1 VSQYSFPEN
10 TFFQKA
16 FFFTFRIHR
25 VNGGRKARTRVGGV
39 FTILFLGFWIWAIY
53 DVGYDII
60 KKEDPTTLTSEY
72 FSEDP
77 AMMEIHPETFSFG
90 FGLEVPITNSH
101 YINESIY
108 QVEVTIQ
115 QLVRVF
121 QDDGTVNLVWTNV
134 SLEVEPCTQDH
145 FGSLG
150 PKFANLQLDQL
161 YCLKKEQPN
170 LKQVV
175 IRGMWDANIFDL
187 IRISIIPCNSKTSK
201 VACGTQEEIDWYF
214 GGAAFFGIYFSN
226 LAVNSK
232 NYDAPTNGFRDSVF
246 TLLGNKCYKQ
256 LFMYLGHMEMNTDS
270 GWLTDDVATTSYIK
284 YSNTDE
290 SVTVINGEPNTDSVL
305 DLEIRVSPVT
315 TVYSRSYIKI
325 QDIVAR
331 ANGLSSIALIILL
344 VFVSPY
350 SNLKF
355 YESLI
360 NDLFDVKTLHDE
372 GNDDSKDPKKLNR
385 KQTGFA
391 KSKSTPPNKKKFYL
405 NRDEHKTILDA
416 QITDSPTIRLTSEP
430 LESPKPLLQTTENFL
445 DDQKSTQRKKS
456 LLKLKTMTP
465 HRSKPAAAKK

>member
-1 VSQYSFPEN
+1 MSSLALLFSRIDL
-10 TFFQKA
+10 FGKA
-16 FFFTFRIHR
+16 VELNF
-25 VNGGRKARTRVGGV
+25 NGGRKARTRVGGV

-53 DVGYDII
+53 DVGHDII
-60 KKEDPTTLTSEY
+60 KKEDPTTVTSEY
-72 FSEDP
+72 FSENP
-77 AMMEIHPETFSFG
+77 AMMKINPDTFSFG

-115 QLVRVF
+115 QMRRVY
-121 QDDGTVNLVWTNV
+121 QDDGTVNLVWTNI
-134 SLEVEPCTQDH
+134 SLEVETCTQAH
-145 FGSLG
+145 FGTLG
-150 PKFANLQLDQL
+150 PKFAGLQLDQL

-170 LKQVV
+170 LQEVV
-175 IRGMWDANIFDL
+175 ITGMWDADLFDL

-214 GGAAFFGIYFSN
+214 GGAAFFGIYFNN

-270 GWLTDDVATTSYIK
+270 GWLTDNTATTSYIK

-331 ANGLSSIALIILL
+331 ANGLSSVALIILL

-360 NDLFDVKTLHDE
+360 NDLFDVKTLHD
-372 GNDDSKDPKKLNR
+372 NDDPKGPKLNR
-385 KQTGFA
+385 KVTKFVKPKNG
-391 KSKSTPPNKKKFYL
+391 PPNKKKFYL
-405 NRDEHKTILDA
+405 NKDEHKTILDA
-416 QITDSPTIRLTSEP
+416 QITESPTIRLTSEP
-430 LESPKPLLQTTENFL
+430 LESPKPLLQTDNNFL
-445 DDQKSTQRKKS
+445 EDQQSSQRKKTFI
-456 LLKLKTMTP
+456 KLKTITP
-465 HRSKPAAAKK
+465 HRHRSKPEKK